1 MTRNT
6 RWIHARGNSANVF
19 SSLVSIRPRDIHPPT
34 RRAIHRDAVI
44 KHGGAHEFR
53 RATRKKEKK
62 EKWKEEKEKKKKGEI
77 KRIKDAQFNRAI
89 AIFRKSYDFLFRL
102 FRSSLSLPPLRF
114 RLTLAPIKLSGSLL
128 LARAGFVFGGRIFK
142 SRFSVIGRWKMH
154 VEVSRGECNRVQIE
168 LIIYVAAWMG
178 VEKTNER

>member
-1 MTRNT
+1 MTRNS

-102 FRSSLSLPPLRF
+102 FRSSRSLSLSLPSATPLSPNSRPDKAFGFASARPRGICF
-114 RLTLAPIKLSGSLL
+114 RRKD
-128 LARAGFVFGGRIFK
+128 F
-142 SRFSVIGRWKMH
+142 
-154 VEVSRGECNRVQIE
+154 
-168 LIIYVAAWMG
+168 
-178 VEKTNER
+178 